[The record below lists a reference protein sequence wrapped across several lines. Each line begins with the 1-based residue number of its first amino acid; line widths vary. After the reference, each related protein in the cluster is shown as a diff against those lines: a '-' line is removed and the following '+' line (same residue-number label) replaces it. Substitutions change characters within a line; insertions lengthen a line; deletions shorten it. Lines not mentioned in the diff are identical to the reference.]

1 MKEDLLIKNK
11 ATAKSASTRQR
22 IKMNI
27 DVIRSFLWNF
37 YTLSP
42 MKLFTVKFTFCSE
55 LEKVLLTD
63 LYKQVALKAEFSNS
77 PVMTSESNNQRN
89 PIQKNIAIETEYRKT
104 AI

>member
-1 MKEDLLIKNK
+1 
-11 ATAKSASTRQR
+11 
-22 IKMNI
+22 
-27 DVIRSFLWNF
+27 
-37 YTLSP
+37 

>member
-1 MKEDLLIKNK
+1 
-11 ATAKSASTRQR
+11 
-22 IKMNI
+22 
-27 DVIRSFLWNF
+27 
-37 YTLSP
+37 

-89 PIQKNIAIETEYRKT
+89 PIQKKYCNRNRIQENCHLNKNSSQKYQYEITTHNTPKLPALFHR
-104 AI
+104 